1 MTVFLAMATRT
12 MEKAI
17 GEQRRCQNR
26 CVDETMATSKP
37 PSLDKDRL
45 NFCLLI
51 LLYIIQGFP
60 IGLCIAFPLILQ
72 NRKSTYED
80 QVRKRNYYTLFLIN
94 TQIRRIKF
102 VFLRICNESAIV
114 FQIVFLSFNRK
125 KEILF
130 AETPVLYAINL

>member
-1 MTVFLAMATRT
+1 

-17 GEQRRCQNR
+17 EDRRTRQNGPA
-26 CVDETMATSKP
+26 DEP
-37 PSLDKDRL
+37 PSLGKDRL

-80 QVRKRNYYTLFLIN
+80 QVRKHNYCTLFLIN
-94 TQIRRIKF
+94 TQIRCIKY
-102 VFLRICNESAIV
+102 VVLRTCKESVID

-125 KEILF
+125 KEIRS
-130 AETPVLYAINL
+130 AETPFYTR

>member
-1 MTVFLAMATRT
+1 MFGFLAMATRT

-17 GEQRRCQNR
+17 EDRRTRQNGPA
-26 CVDETMATSKP
+26 DETAAADEP
-37 PSLDKDRL
+37 PSLGKDRL

-94 TQIRRIKF
+94 TQIRCIKF
-102 VFLRICNESAIV
+102 IVLRTC
-114 FQIVFLSFNRK
+114 K
-125 KEILF
+125 D
-130 AETPVLYAINL
+130 